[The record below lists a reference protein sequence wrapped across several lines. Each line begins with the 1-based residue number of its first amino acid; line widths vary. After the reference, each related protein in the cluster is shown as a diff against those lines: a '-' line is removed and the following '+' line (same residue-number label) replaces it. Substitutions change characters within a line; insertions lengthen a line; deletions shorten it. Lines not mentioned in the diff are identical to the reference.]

1 MQFDIGTLGSNA
13 AEFLQFQ
20 KSASVRD
27 LKKTLSNFGRLD
39 DTDHRRALTE
49 LTLHDNSDIR
59 MLAIKNLAKYAD
71 EELKEV
77 IMNIVRTD
85 SSSLVR
91 REAVSAIGRM
101 RSESCV
107 EDLVTL
113 LHDRDP
119 SVVMQAIRGLLVFK
133 KIDSVREEL
142 IQIQNHPN
150 EIIKE
155 VIEIELLSG
164 RKPSSKSHSAVDVRL
179 KNIVVNTDV
188 LQALEVIDPESI
200 HLTFTSPPYY
210 NAKDYSIYS
219 SYQEYLDFLRSVF
232 IETHRVTKEGR
243 FLVVNTS
250 PVIASRFSRSHASK
264 RYPIPFDLHTILVS
278 MGWEFIDDIVWQKPE
293 YSVKARNNGFLR
305 HRKPLAYKPN
315 QVTEMVI
322 VYRKKTS
329 KLIDWNLKQYS
340 KEILEESRVLD
351 GYETSNL
358 WKINP
363 SNDSVHTAVF
373 PNELSDKII
382 QYYSLVG
389 DLVFDPFGGAGTLG
403 LSAVRNKRNFFLTEI
418 DEDYVNRMRVRFSK
432 LEPPIS
438 SAQIIEPVFL
448 SLDEFK
454 ESFEN

>member
-1 MQFDIGTLGSNA
+1 
-13 AEFLQFQ
+13 
-20 KSASVRD
+20 
-27 LKKTLSNFGRLD
+27 
-39 DTDHRRALTE
+39 
-49 LTLHDNSDIR
+49 

-91 REAVSAIGRM
+91 KEAVSAIGRM

-113 LHDRDP
+113 LHDHDP

-164 RKPSSKSHSAVDVRL
+164 RKPSSKTHPTVDERL
-179 KNIVVNTDV
+179 KNIVVNADV
-188 LQALEVIDPESI
+188 LQALEVIDSESI

-232 IETHRVTKEGR
+232 VETHRVTKEGR

-250 PVIASRFSRSHASK
+250 PVIVSRFSRSHASK
-264 RYPIPFDLHTILVS
+264 RYPIPFDLHSILVS
-278 MGWEFIDDIVWQKPE
+278 MGWEFIDDIVWEKPE
-293 YSVKARNNGFLR
+293 YSVKARNNGFLQ

-315 QVTEMVI
+315 SVTEMVI

-329 KLIDWNLKQYS
+329 KLIDWNLKQYP
-340 KEILEESRVLD
+340 KEILEESMVSD

-373 PNELSDKII
+373 PNELCDKII

-403 LSAVRNKRNFFLTEI
+403 LSAARNKRNFFLTEI
-418 DEDYVNRMRVRFSK
+418 DVDYVNRMKVRFSK
-432 LEPPIS
+432 LKQPKS
-438 SAQIIEPVFL
+438 KVQIIEPGFL

-454 ESFEN
+454 DSFKN

>member
-1 MQFDIGTLGSNA
+1 MQFDIGTLRSNPV
-13 AEFLQFQ
+13 EFLQFQ

-27 LKKTLSNFGRLD
+27 LKKTLNKFGRLD
-39 DTDHRRALTE
+39 DLDHRLALTE
-49 LTLHDNSDIR
+49 LSLHEHADIR

-91 REAVSAIGRM
+91 KEAVSAIGRM

-113 LHDRDP
+113 LHDHDP

-164 RKPSSKSHSAVDVRL
+164 RKPSSKTHPTVDERL
-179 KNIVVNTDV
+179 KNIVVNADV
-188 LQALEVIDPESI
+188 LQALEVIDSESI

-232 IETHRVTKEGR
+232 VETHRVTKEGR

-250 PVIASRFSRSHASK
+250 PVIVSRFSRSHASK
-264 RYPIPFDLHTILVS
+264 RYPIPFDLHSILVS
-278 MGWEFIDDIVWQKPE
+278 MGWEFIDDIVWEKPE
-293 YSVKARNNGFLR
+293 YSVKARNNGFLQ

-315 QVTEMVI
+315 SVTEMVI

-329 KLIDWNLKQYS
+329 KLIDWNLKQYP
-340 KEILEESRVLD
+340 KEILEESMVSD

-373 PNELSDKII
+373 PNELCDKII

-403 LSAVRNKRNFFLTEI
+403 LSAARNKRNFFLTEI
-418 DEDYVNRMRVRFSK
+418 DVDYVNRMKVRFSK
-432 LEPPIS
+432 LKQPKS
-438 SAQIIEPVFL
+438 KVQIIEPGFL

-454 ESFEN
+454 DSFKN

>member
-1 MQFDIGTLGSNA
+1 
-13 AEFLQFQ
+13 
-20 KSASVRD
+20 
-27 LKKTLSNFGRLD
+27 
-39 DTDHRRALTE
+39 
-49 LTLHDNSDIR
+49 

-91 REAVSAIGRM
+91 KEAVSAIGRM

-133 KIDSVREEL
+133 KIDSVREQL

-164 RKPSSKSHSAVDVRL
+164 RKSSSKSHPAVDERL
-179 KNIVVNTDV
+179 KNIVVNADV
-188 LQALEVIDPESI
+188 LQALEVIDSESI

-250 PVIASRFSRSHASK
+250 PVIVSRFSRSHASK

-278 MGWEFIDDIVWQKPE
+278 MGWEFIDDIVWEKPE
-293 YSVKARNNGFLR
+293 YSVKARNNGFLQ

-315 QVTEMVI
+315 SVTEMVI

-329 KLIDWNLKQYS
+329 KLIDWNLKQYP
-340 KEILEESRVLD
+340 KEILEESKVSD

-358 WKINP
+358 WEINP

-373 PNELSDKII
+373 PNELCDKII

-418 DEDYVNRMRVRFSK
+418 DEDYVNRMKVRFSK
-432 LEPPIS
+432 LKQPKS
-438 SAQIIEPVFL
+438 KVQIIEPGFL

-454 ESFEN
+454 KSYEN